1 MLNSVQERRMR
12 AACIGMVL
20 LLLMPVS
27 GAWQAPPIPETEAS
41 EWIVADAEGW
51 THTKWVALRD
61 EGLEPLR
68 QLSSIEVLVWGDHGS
83 KRVGVESILRGPHSE
98 MGYRVILEPRLPH
111 SAQWN
116 IIDGFAVDALSL
128 AGPGSSL
135 STSFE
140 LRGVDPTI
148 FDSIPGVF
156 WVEPLLRTGAR
167 NELSSSIME
176 TGQMSGHPAWSVGLN
191 GSGVIIA
198 VADSGIELD
207 HGCFREGPTEIGEIG
222 ADHRKVIGVNTTI
235 DDGDH
240 PGQEDYRHGTHI
252 AGTLA
257 CAMVDGNQ
265 SMGTSPSHAAR
276 LLFQDV
282 VNVSGW
288 SEPTVDWLLAE
299 AFAQGAI
306 IHSDSWGDDTE
317 AYTLRSA
324 EFDLWHR
331 EVPWSLAFIA
341 PGNNPSRFYEPA
353 NARNVVSVGG
363 SIHDDSNN
371 LYASSSHGPTE
382 ENLRG
387 NFVVAPATGIMSAA
401 ADGNLSSFNDDMRGS
416 TGTSMSTPLAASIT
430 AVIQQ
435 MVQDGWI
442 RGSGEDNLTID
453 GVNRTNGSTP
463 SGPLLRA
470 LLALSAES
478 MEGGQQGGQDIGPSP
493 GPLQG
498 WGRPN
503 LMRLIDFESEDP
515 SPNIWIHDSFRMEE
529 DARQALAIEWLSS
542 PGGRP
547 LEQVAG
553 HLWDGSS
560 AAGPFLAL
568 GDDAIWEL
576 PLMPGEDLEVFLSF
590 NQRPFGS
597 VSDDLDLIIHLPDGT
612 VIESGEAVEGTE
624 VIRIKADEL
633 IGVDSVV
640 IEVRAIAVGV
650 GNHTGVLGSDGD
662 RLGFALAAR
671 GIQRTDTQP
680 VEIHEDRITINGVT
694 QVSALYNAT
703 REDLVFGTPTQL
715 MLAGDEI
722 ERWLAIERDL
732 GTALNLSL
740 SLAVEG
746 EWAGVSLNTGM
757 IQGEDAILLECVEI
771 EPTWEI
777 EGGVVEIEIEGAF
790 VPMLILPNCA
800 VNSPMWIRSDWGSD
814 EWGSS
819 FDGFLSNI
827 VTLMDEVRNGS
838 DNDLVAAY
846 QVHLDLNTMELPWWN
861 SSGSRESGPVDLV
874 CEFHLDGVP
883 FMPCDAAFMEGLLL
897 SSENRG
903 SLLSVYLSW
912 AWGGVQATMD
922 IPVMMLVPQPI
933 RAVDGVAANVDV
945 APLLTADEDP
955 DVMRV
960 ETGVW
965 IPLGGWPVLIDE
977 GGHAPQVV
985 LMQANQTSRYE
996 LVVCRDVW
1004 VSTPRSISAAG
1015 VDYAGSLTYELNNV
1029 TLWVLN
1035 LEGGEFILDE
1045 SEELMFWQG
1054 PGGETVAL
1062 SVTDVERAYFIPGP
1076 DCGIVEVTEPT
1087 EPVKEGVESEAP
1099 NRILIMLGG
1108 FLLALIVTL
1117 LLTRDRWQ
1125 EEEDEGV
1132 PDPFV
1137 RAIVEVEDE

>member
-1 MLNSVQERRMR
+1 MR
-12 AACIGMVL
+12 AACIGVVL

-27 GAWQAPPIPETEAS
+27 GAWQAPPIPAPEAS
-41 EWIVADAEGW
+41 EWIVVDAEGW
-51 THTKWVALRD
+51 THAKWVALRD

-68 QLSSIEVLVWGDHGS
+68 QLSATDVLVWGDHGS
-83 KRVGVESILRGPHSE
+83 QRVEVETLLRGPASE

-116 IIDGFAVDALSL
+116 IINGFAMDALSL

-140 LRGVDPTI
+140 LSGVDPVA

-167 NELSSSIME
+167 NELSSSIMD
-176 TGQMSGHPAWSVGLN
+176 TSQMSGHPAWSVGLN

-207 HGCFREGPTEIGEIG
+207 HGCFREEFAEIGVIG

-240 PGQEDYRHGTHI
+240 AGQADYRHGTHI

-257 CAMVDGNQ
+257 CAMVDGNE
-265 SMGTSPSHAAR
+265 SIGTSPSHAAR

-282 VNVSGW
+282 VNASGW

-299 AFAQGAI
+299 AFANGAI

-353 NARNVVSVGG
+353 NARNVISVGG
-363 SIHDDSNN
+363 SLHDDSND

-382 ENLRG
+382 EGLRG

-401 ADGNLSSFNDDMRGS
+401 ADGNLSSFNDDMRSS

-435 MVQDGWI
+435 MVQEGWV
-442 RGSGEDNLTID
+442 RGSGEYNLTID

-478 MEGGQQGGQDIGPSP
+478 MEGGQQGGQAIGPSP
-493 GPLQG
+493 DPLQG

-503 LMRLIDFESEDP
+503 LMRLIDFGGEDP

-529 DARQALAIEWLSS
+529 EARQALATEWLSS
-542 PGGRP
+542 LGGRP

-553 HLWDGSS
+553 HLWDGSG
-560 AAGPFLAL
+560 AAGPFLTMNENAT
-568 GDDAIWEL
+568 WEL
-576 PLMPGEDLEVFLSF
+576 PLMPGEDFEVFLSF

-612 VIESGEAVEGTE
+612 VIESGESLEGTE
-624 VIRIKADEL
+624 VIRIKAGEL
-633 IGVDSVV
+633 IGADSVV
-640 IEVRAIAVGV
+640 IEVRATAVGV

-671 GIQRTDTQP
+671 GIQRIDAQP
-680 VEIHEDRITINGVT
+680 VVLHEDRITINGVT
-694 QVSALYNAT
+694 QVSALYNT
-703 REDLVFGTPTQL
+703 SREDLLFDTPTQL
-715 MLAGDEI
+715 TLTGDEI
-722 ERWLAIERDL
+722 EPWLTIGRDL
-732 GTALNLSL
+732 GTALNISL

-746 EWAGVSLNTGM
+746 GWAGVSLNTGM

-771 EPTWEI
+771 EPTWKI
-777 EGGVVEIEIEGAF
+777 EEGVVDIEIEGAF
-790 VPMLILPNCA
+790 VPLLILPNCA
-800 VNSPMWIRSDWGSD
+800 VNSPMWIRSGWGPD
-814 EWGSS
+814 EWGLS
-819 FDGFLSNI
+819 FDELLNDL
-827 VTLMDEVRNGS
+827 VTLMDEVRNSS

-846 QVHLDLNTMELPWWN
+846 QLHLNLNAVELPWWN
-861 SSGSRESGPVDLV
+861 SSGSREGGPMDLA
-874 CEFHLDGVP
+874 CEFHLDDVLII
-883 FMPCDAAFMEGLLL
+883 PCDVAFVEGLLL
-897 SSENRG
+897 SSESRG
-903 SLLSVYLSW
+903 AMLSVRLSW
-912 AWGGVQATMD
+912 VWEGVQATID
-922 IPVMMLVPQPI
+922 IPLMMFAPQTI
-933 RAVDGVAANVDV
+933 RAVDGVAANVEN
-945 APLLTADEDP
+945 APLLTMDEDP

-977 GGHAPQVV
+977 GGLVPQVV
-985 LMQANQTSRYE
+985 LIQANHTYRYE
-996 LVVCRDVW
+996 LVDCRDVW
-1004 VSTPRSISAAG
+1004 VSTPRSISSAG
-1015 VDYAGSLTYELNNV
+1015 VDHAGSLTYELDNV

-1054 PGGETVAL
+1054 LGGETVAL

-1076 DCGIVEVTEPT
+1076 DCGVVEVTET
-1087 EPVKEGVESEAP
+1087 VEPVEGGAESEVP
-1099 NRILIMLGG
+1099 NRNLIMLGG
-1108 FLLALIVTL
+1108 FLLALIVTFL
-1117 LLTRDRWQ
+1117 LSRDRWQ
-1125 EEEDEGV
+1125 EEEEEGV

-1137 RAIVEVEDE
+1137 RVVVEIEDE

>member
-1 MLNSVQERRMR
+1 MR

-27 GAWQAPPIPETEAS
+27 GAWQAPPIPTSEAS
-41 EWIVADAEGW
+41 EWIVVDAEGW
-51 THTKWVALRD
+51 THAKWVALRD
-61 EGLEPLR
+61 EGLVPLR
-68 QLSSIEVLVWGDHGS
+68 QLSATEILVWGDHGS
-83 KRVGVESILRGPHSE
+83 QRVEVETLLRGPASE

-116 IIDGFAVDALSL
+116 IIDGFAVDALSI
-128 AGPGSSL
+128 AGPDSSL

-140 LRGVDPTI
+140 LSGVDPVV

-156 WVEPLLRTGAR
+156 WVEPLLRTGGR
-167 NELSSSIME
+167 NELAASIME
-176 TGQMSGHPAWSVGLN
+176 NGQMSGHPAWSVGLN
-191 GSGVIIA
+191 GSGVIVA

-207 HGCFREGPTEIGEIG
+207 HGCFREESAEIGVIG
-222 ADHRKVIGVNTTI
+222 AGHRKVIGVNTTI

-240 PGQEDYRHGTHI
+240 AGQADYRHGTHI

-257 CAMVDGNQ
+257 CAMVDGNE

-282 VNVSGW
+282 VNASGW

-299 AFAQGAI
+299 ALAQGAI

-363 SIHDDSNN
+363 SLHDDSND

-382 ENLRG
+382 EGLRG
-387 NFVVAPATGIMSAA
+387 NFVVAPAASIMSAA

-435 MVQDGWI
+435 MVQEGWI
-442 RGSGEDNLTID
+442 RGSDEVNLTID

-478 MEGGQQGGQDIGPSP
+478 MEGGQQGGQAIGPSP
-493 GPLQG
+493 DPLQG

-515 SPNIWIHDSFRMEE
+515 SPHIWIHDSFRMEE
-529 DARQALAIEWLSS
+529 GARRALAIEWLSS

-553 HLWDGSS
+553 HLWDGTG
-560 AAGPFLAL
+560 AVGPFLTLSDGAT
-568 GDDAIWEL
+568 WEL

-612 VIESGEAVEGTE
+612 VIESGEALEGTE
-624 VIRIKADEL
+624 VIRIKAGEL

-640 IEVRAIAVGV
+640 IGVRATAVGV
-650 GNHTGVLGSDGD
+650 GNHTDALGSDGD

-671 GIQRTDTQP
+671 GIHRIDAQP
-680 VEIHEDRITINGVT
+680 VVLHEDRLTINGVT

-703 REDLVFGTPTQL
+703 REDLVFDTPAQL
-715 MLAGDEI
+715 TLAGDEI
-722 ERWLAIERDL
+722 EPWLTIERDL
-732 GTALNLSL
+732 GTALNISL

-746 EWAGVSLNTGM
+746 EWVGVSLNAVDM
-757 IQGEDAILLECVEI
+757 QGGDAILLECVEI
-771 EPTWEI
+771 EPTWKVED
-777 EGGVVEIEIEGAF
+777 GVVEIEIEGAF
-790 VPMLILPNCA
+790 VPLLILPNCA
-800 VNSPMWIRSDWGSD
+800 VNSPMWIRSDWGPD
-814 EWGSS
+814 ELGSS
-819 FDGFLSNI
+819 FDGLLSDL
-827 VTLMDEVRNGS
+827 VTLMGEVRNGS

-846 QVHLDLNTMELPWWN
+846 QVHLDLNAVEFPWWN
-861 SSGSRESGPVDLV
+861 SSGSREGGPVGLV
-874 CEFHLDGVP
+874 CEFHLDGVL
-883 FMPCDAAFMEGLLL
+883 FMPCDVAFMEGVLL
-897 SSENRG
+897 SSESRG
-903 SLLSVYLSW
+903 LTLSVHFSW
-912 AWGGVQATMD
+912 DWGGVQSTLGVS
-922 IPVMMLVPQPI
+922 VMMLAPQPI
-933 RAVDGVAANVDV
+933 RAVDGVAANVV
-945 APLLTADEDP
+945 AAPLLTEDEDP
-955 DVMRV
+955 GVMRI
-960 ETGVW
+960 EAGVW

-977 GGHAPQVV
+977 GGQVPHV
-985 LMQANQTSRYE
+985 ILMQANHTSRYE
-996 LVVCRDVW
+996 LVDCRDVW
-1004 VSTPRSISAAG
+1004 VSTPRSLSAEG
-1015 VDYAGSLTYELNNV
+1015 VDHAGSLTYELDNV

-1062 SVTDVERAYFIPGP
+1062 SIADVERAYFIPGP
-1076 DCGIVEVTEPT
+1076 DCGIVEVIGPT
-1087 EPVKEGVESEAP
+1087 EPVKEGGVGGEVP
-1099 NRILIMLGG
+1099 NRNLIMLGG
-1108 FLLALIVTL
+1108 FLLALVVTL
-1117 LLTRDRWQ
+1117 LLARDRGQ
-1125 EEEDEGV
+1125 EEEEEGV

-1137 RAIVEVEDE
+1137 QVNIEIEDE